1 MFSYTLLFFSIVE
14 STSLIRGEKKEPI
27 LQVKR
32 IILTYFNDMI
42 EKKYRIKRRRTD
54 LEKKKSHKRYQ
65 KISLIKA
72 LSRI

>member
-42 EKKYRIKRRRTD
+42 EKKYRIKRMRTD
-54 LEKKKSHKRYQ
+54 LEKKKSHNQYQ

>member
-42 EKKYRIKRRRTD
+42 EKKYRIKRMRTD

>member
-27 LQVKR
+27 LQGKR

-42 EKKYRIKRRRTD
+42 EKKYRINRMRTD
-54 LEKKKSHKRYQ
+54 LEKKK
-65 KISLIKA
+65 KIP
-72 LSRI
+72 